1 VRLLSYNIRY
11 GGRGRERVLADVIAA
26 CTPDLVILQEA
37 TDPAVVERL
46 ASLTGFEASGARA
59 GQSLGFLARQPPRQ
73 IEWRWLPSAR
83 HAYLDLLPQQTRWR
97 VIGVHLRAMH
107 ANWAERRRVLDA
119 RALLR
124 AVAPLEGTPHVLTG
138 DFNTLP
144 PGDTLDVAQLPL
156 RLRPLVWMSGG
167 RITWQVVDVM
177 QKAGYVDG
185 WVAAGAHAPGVTFP
199 TWGPH
204 LRLDYAFTP
213 AAYGDAFKQCL
224 PVTKAPGV
232 ADASDHLPLLTVLEE

>member
-11 GGRGRERVLADVIAA
+11 GGRGRERALADVISA
-26 CTPDLVILQEA
+26 CTPDVVILQEA
-37 TDPAVVERL
+37 TDAAVVARL
-46 ASLTGFEASGARA
+46 ASLTGFEAWGARA
-59 GQSLGFLARQPPRQ
+59 GQSLGFLARHPPR
-73 IEWRWLPSAR
+73 ELAWRWLPSAR
-83 HAYLDLLPQQTRWR
+83 HAYLDLLPCGTRWR

-124 AVAPLEGTPHVLTG
+124 ALSPLDGTPHVLTG
-138 DFNTLP
+138 DFNTLA
-144 PGDTLDVAQLPL
+144 PGETLDVAQLPM

-167 RITWQVVDVM
+167 RITWQVVEVM
-177 QKAGYVDG
+177 QEAGYVDG
-185 WVAAGAHAPGVTFP
+185 WVAAGSHVPGVTFP

-213 AAYGDAFKQCL
+213 AAYRDALTQCG
-224 PVTKAPGV
+224 PVTDAPGA
-232 ADASDHLPLLTVLEE
+232 ADASDHLPLLVVLEE